1 MQFAPGQTF
10 RFFAIWHV
18 DVQQDELI
26 RSGFADHFLDGA
38 SSGDGSTRT
47 QLLEQNL
54 KASGKQVVII
64 DEQYLDV
71 SKCSL
76 RSVQCK

>member
-10 RFFAIWHV
+10 RFFATWHV

-26 RSGFADHFLDGA
+26 RSGFVDYFLDA
-38 SSGDGSTRT
+38 VSSRESNTRT
-47 QLLEQNL
+47 QLLKQNL
-54 KASGKQVVII
+54 QASGKQMVII

-76 RSVQCK
+76 RRVQCK

>member
-1 MQFAPGQTF
+1 MQFDPGQTF
-10 RFFAIWHV
+10 WSFATWHV

-26 RSGFADHFLDGA
+26 HSGFVDHFLDGA

-54 KASGKQVVII
+54 QASGKQMVII